1 MTNLSTLVERMPCE
15 HLQKF
20 TMLLDEAENLI
31 IRAMP
36 FDIDAMTPA
45 QLKDLKDFRTAM
57 RTELHLRVA
66 DMERF
71 LTESAR

>member
-1 MTNLSTLVERMPCE
+1 
-15 HLQKF
+15 
-20 TMLLDEAENLI
+20 MLLDEAENLI